1 MPQNATLDAAI
12 IMAPFNALLL
22 LINSSLRQKFTTEAQ
37 RKLQEKHKK
46 KPAAGLVPAAGFDLI
61 SYVVFTYIMSYSTA
75 KTA

>member
-1 MPQNATLDAAI
+1 
-12 IMAPFNALLL
+12 MAPFNALLL

-61 SYVVFTYIMSYSTA
+61 S
-75 KTA
+75 